1 MRTEKTAISNLS
13 VGTWEKKKEV
23 GEEGERTEERHTSE
37 KPDQRE
43 KKLKI
48 ELRTKY

>member
-23 GEEGERTEERHTSE
+23 GRIEERHTSE